1 MSSAQWERAVLLDR
15 LSKATPMR
23 PDDMNEGTPLMRLL
37 WEVGQRIEDLEKS
50 VKARE
55 IQLLDALDEVKAL
68 REQVQE
74 RDEHI
79 QELQQMLSRAVEA
92 AE

>member
-1 MSSAQWERAVLLDR
+1 MSYGRFVQTGPTEWKWVIGDETNGSPLTQLL
-15 LSKATPMR
+15 T
-23 PDDMNEGTPLMRLL
+23 
-37 WEVGQRIEDLEKS
+37 EVGRRIEDLEKT

-68 REQVQE
+68 RGQVQE
-74 RDEHI
+74 RDEMI
-79 QELQQMLSRAVEA
+79 SDLQQMVSRAVEA